1 MRQVGRVRK
10 IGGSTLKSIGQISKQ
25 QTIDDNEDDFVPPSE
40 MLRELMND
48 HKTIVKFMREA
59 HGICDGH
66 EDIATASLIENW
78 IDEAEKRLW
87 FLFEA
92 SRSADREGH

>member
-1 MRQVGRVRK
+1 M
-10 IGGSTLKSIGQISKQ
+10 TLKSVGQIGKE
-25 QTIDDNEDDFVPPSE
+25 QTIQDNEDDFVPPLD

-48 HKTIVKFMREA
+48 HKKIVKFMRDA
-59 HGICDGH
+59 HGICDEH

-92 SRSADREGH
+92 SRSWDRDSR